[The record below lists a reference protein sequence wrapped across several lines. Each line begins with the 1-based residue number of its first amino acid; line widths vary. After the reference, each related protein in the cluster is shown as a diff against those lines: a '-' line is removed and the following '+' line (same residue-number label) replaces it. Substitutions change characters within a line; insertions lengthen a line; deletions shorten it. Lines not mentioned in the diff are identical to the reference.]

1 MAPIADT
8 PNYLDPARSMRG
20 SRVKSVVRLVSVVT
34 PPVQA
39 VEALLELPTN
49 AMIFLTVWVS
59 DDRLIGSC
67 FNIMREC
74 KPIVAA

>member
-8 PNYLDPARSMRG
+8 PNDLDTAGSMRG
-20 SRVKSVVRLVSVVT
+20 SRVKSVVGLVSAFT

-39 VEALLELPTN
+39 VEALLEVPTN
-49 AMIFLTVWVS
+49 AMIFLTVGVA

-74 KPIVAA
+74 KPVIAA

>member
-8 PNYLDPARSMRG
+8 PNDLHTARSMRG
-20 SRVKSVVRLVSVVT
+20 ARVKSVIGLMSAFT

-39 VEALLELPTN
+39 VEALPEVATH
-49 AMIFLTVWVS
+49 AMPFFTVWVAY
-59 DDRLIGSC
+59 DRLLGSC

-74 KPIVAA
+74 EPVVAA